1 MKNTLLGDSFTFTAS
16 DDIITI
22 YILEQP
28 LNFLFLSTTLI
39 FTSIKMAD
47 LALTKKYSQEEL

>member
-1 MKNTLLGDSFTFTAS
+1 VKNTLLGDSFTFTAG
-16 DDIITI
+16 DDITTI

-39 FTSIKMAD
+39 STPVKMAG